1 MGLSPT
7 VWPCVSIALT
17 HSNLLGFQTM
27 ACTPQDSKTFNL
39 ADEIFPKDKVAPPP
53 KKPGKQPRKKDTGAT
68 TKPSTS
74 SHTPAP
80 NQHGD
85 DVSNEEVEP
94 GNQAAPELAN
104 LFKEQFAAMQV
115 HLEGFVSKLVDSR
128 TSVQPAAA
136 IQPGKRKRTEVDD
149 ESAYGLFSELSE
161 DEETDSEED
170 VLEDIAQQLRS
181 PSDVGPAV
189 SDKLATVINGL
200 FQSRPSEERVKD
212 LVDNYKCPKNI
223 EVGSAPVNQEIWSSL
238 NKDARAGDLKLQRIG
253 ARMASAAYAMCN
265 LMQQLYDCRTENKEL
280 DIKHALKVGMDV
292 MLLSCSA
299 AQKIADHRRNALRPA
314 ISPQFRAICG
324 KQESESHELLFGKDL
339 IQRVKDIKET
349 ARLGASYN
357 LACKAPRKENHFLGR
372 RANDFHQRNRM
383 GAPAPARQQWKQ
395 RNHNAQGNTY
405 SYNRRQDRAS
415 YKKTAPKQ

>member
-115 HLEGFVSKLVDSR
+115 HREGFVSKLVDSR
-128 TSVQPAAA
+128 TSVQPTAA
-136 IQPGKRKRTEVDD
+136 IQSGNENAQKWMMSRLTASSANLVRTRKPILRRMCLRTSLSNFDHHRM
-149 ESAYGLFSELSE
+149 SARL
-161 DEETDSEED
+161 
-170 VLEDIAQQLRS
+170 
-181 PSDVGPAV
+181 
-189 SDKLATVINGL
+189 
-200 FQSRPSEERVKD
+200 
-212 LVDNYKCPKNI
+212 
-223 EVGSAPVNQEIWSSL
+223 
-238 NKDARAGDLKLQRIG
+238 
-253 ARMASAAYAMCN
+253 
-265 LMQQLYDCRTENKEL
+265 CRT
-280 DIKHALKVGMDV
+280 
-292 MLLSCSA
+292 S
-299 AQKIADHRRNALRPA
+299 
-314 ISPQFRAICG
+314 
-324 KQESESHELLFGKDL
+324 
-339 IQRVKDIKET
+339 
-349 ARLGASYN
+349 
-357 LACKAPRKENHFLGR
+357 
-372 RANDFHQRNRM
+372 
-383 GAPAPARQQWKQ
+383 
-395 RNHNAQGNTY
+395 
-405 SYNRRQDRAS
+405 
-415 YKKTAPKQ
+415 